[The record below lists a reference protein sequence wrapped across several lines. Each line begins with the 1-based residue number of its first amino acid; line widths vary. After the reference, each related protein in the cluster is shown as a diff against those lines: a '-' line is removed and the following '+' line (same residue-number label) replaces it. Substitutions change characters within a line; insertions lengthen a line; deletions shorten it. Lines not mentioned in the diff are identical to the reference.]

1 MITGLNHLTIAVT
14 NLERSFD
21 FYMNILDFQPHA
33 KWDKGAYLSLGSL
46 WFCLDVDEVEKRQD
60 YTHFAFTIYD
70 LEIENFRKKL
80 QYFKVLEWKE
90 NKSEGASIY
99 FLDPDGHKLE
109 VHVGSL
115 ESRLAECKRKP
126 YKDMIFF

>member
-1 MITGLNHLTIAVT
+1 MLLGELWLCLT
-14 NLERSFD
+14 
-21 FYMNILDFQPHA
+21 
-33 KWDKGAYLSLGSL
+33 
-46 WFCLDVDEVEKRQD
+46 VDNVEKRQD
-60 YTHFAFTIYD
+60 YTHFAFTISD

-109 VHVGSL
+109 VHAGSL